1 MTDLKRYKLEN
12 ISVAIIDDHEV
23 VLEGFRSF
31 MEKNGVG
38 HVRAFSRAQQLLDNM
53 LQCRYDVYIVDV
65 ELPDMSASELIDN
78 IRGIHP
84 DAHIIINTIHAEIWV
99 VSELMKKDVDGVMYK
114 NAHLEQ
120 LLEAINSVINGRRY
134 YCTKYKKNQQRLLLQ
149 NDIPSQREVEV
160 LQAIARGYSTKEIA
174 NTLFISE
181 NTVENHRKNLF
192 RKLQARNMAELI
204 VKAIAAGYLNPIEL
218 KTD

>member
-1 MTDLKRYKLEN
+1 MTDLKKYKLEN

-38 HVRAFSRAQQLLDNM
+38 HVRAFNNAMQLLDFM
-53 LQCRYDVYIVDV
+53 QQCIFDIYIVDV

-78 IRGIHP
+78 IREIHP
-84 DAHIIINTIHAEIWV
+84 EARIIINTIHDEIWV

-114 NAHLEQ
+114 NAHLDQ
-120 LLEAINSVINGRRY
+120 LLEAICTVIDGHHY
-134 YCTKYKKNQQRLLLQ
+134 YCTKYKKSQQRLLLQ
-149 NDIPSQREVEV
+149 NDIPSQREIEV
-160 LQAIARGYSTKEIA
+160 LQAIAQGSSTKEIA
-174 NTLFISE
+174 VALSISE

-192 RKLQARNMAELI
+192 RKLRARNMAELI
-204 VKAIAAGYLNPIEL
+204 VRAIAAGYLNPAEL
-218 KTD
+218 S